1 MQFNEETSPSL
12 IRIRGLRDAAI
23 EIQFPRR
30 LLASDE
36 PASRW
41 IEPSFFLSPHTINQ
55 QWCDLRLHDLQE
67 RHLQALIEMKPEL
80 VLLGSGAQLEFPGAA
95 LTSLLTKAF
104 TGKGIGVEFMNNE
117 SACRTFNILMHEG
130 RNVVAVFLKSS

>member
-23 EIQFPRR
+23 EIQLPRR
-30 LLASDE
+30 LLDQDE
-36 PASRW
+36 AATRW

-55 QWCDLRLHDLQE
+55 QWSDLRLRDLQE
-67 RHLQALIEMKPEL
+67 QHLQTLTEMKPEL
-80 VLLGSGAQLEFPGAA
+80 ILLGSGVQLEFPGAD
-95 LTSLLTKAF
+95 LTALLTKAF

-130 RNVVAVFLKSS
+130 RNVVAVFLKSA